1 MTVTHVVWPYVLV
14 VVLIAVL
21 LRLLVEGVSRRTQQ
35 RARSP
40 TLYRANVD
48 FDYDLT
54 ADERA
59 AEFDRVTNRYLH
71 DATGQPEPD

>member
-14 VVLIAVL
+14 VVLIVAS
-21 LRLLVEGVSRRTQQ
+21 LRLLVERVSRRTQH

-40 TLYRANVD
+40 TLYRPDVD

-59 AEFDRVTNRYLH
+59 AEFDRVTDRYLH
-71 DATGQPEPD
+71 DAAGQPEPD

>member
-1 MTVTHVVWPYVLV
+1 MTMTHVVWPYVLA
-14 VVLIAVL
+14 VVLIVAL
-21 LRLLVEGVSRRTQQ
+21 LRLLVERVSRRTQQ

-40 TLYRANVD
+40 TLYRPNVN

-59 AEFDRVTNRYLH
+59 AEFDRVTVANLH
-71 DATGQPEPD
+71 DTSGQSEPD

>member
-1 MTVTHVVWPYVLV
+1 MTMTHVIWPYVLA
-14 VVLIAVL
+14 VVLIVAL
-21 LRLLVEGVSRRTQQ
+21 LRLLVEHVSRRTQQ

-40 TLYRANVD
+40 TLYRPNVD

-59 AEFDRVTNRYLH
+59 AEFDRVTDRYLH

>member
-21 LRLLVEGVSRRTQQ
+21 LRLLVERVSRRTQH

-40 TLYRANVD
+40 TLYRPNVD

-54 ADERA
+54 ADEHA
-59 AEFDRVTNRYLH
+59 AEFDRVTDRYLH

>member
-14 VVLIAVL
+14 VMLIGAG
-21 LRLLVEGVSRRTQQ
+21 LRVLVERVSRRTQQ

-40 TLYRANVD
+40 TLYRPNVD

-59 AEFDRVTNRYLH
+59 AEFDRVTDRYLH
-71 DATGQPEPD
+71 DASGRPEPD

>member
-1 MTVTHVVWPYVLV
+1 MTATHIVWPYVLV
-14 VVLIAVL
+14 VVLIVAS
-21 LRLLVEGVSRRTQQ
+21 LRLLVEGVSRRTQH

-40 TLYRANVD
+40 TLYRSNVD

-59 AEFDRVTNRYLH
+59 AEFDRVTDRYLH
-71 DATGQPEPD
+71 DTSGQPEPD